1 MTDNDVSMKS
11 IHFTYF
17 FCYKKHCTYFF
28 SECRP
33 GQFQCGDG
41 RCVDPEDIC
50 DGKYD
55 CVDAA
60 DERDCSKLCSKPSLK
75 IRSFG
80 GTA

>member
-1 MTDNDVSMKS
+1 MLQKTLY
-11 IHFTYF
+11 I
-17 FCYKKHCTYFF
+17 FF

-60 DERDCSKLCSKPSLK
+60 DERDCSKLKFIYFEKATKFCEFFPLLLTTVHTVKS
-75 IRSFG
+75 
-80 GTA
+80 